1 MQARFAGTANLACLQ
16 EAPFFSGRLSRV
28 YNGRMSAQNEKAELL
43 RRLHHGP
50 EILVLANVW
59 DCASARIV
67 EEAGFPAIATSS
79 AGVAYSLGYAD
90 QERIPQGEMLAAVKR
105 IAGCVRVPVTAD
117 LESGYHDVAKTTA
130 ALIDSGAVGL
140 NLEDMEHAESNSLAD
155 ISRQIEK
162 ITAVRRTA
170 DGMGVKVVINA
181 RTDVYLAQ
189 IGDPATRF
197 ERACERL
204 RAYMDAGA
212 DCAFLPG
219 LIDEHTIR
227 RVLETL
233 KCPLNILVTANAP
246 SVARLEDLGVA
257 RVSVGSGIMRA
268 TMGLTRRIA
277 GELKHDGTYSK
288 MLDDPISY
296 ADANRLFENK

>member
-1 MQARFAGTANLACLQ
+1 M
-16 EAPFFSGRLSRV
+16 EA
-28 YNGRMSAQNEKAELL
+28 MSAQSEKADLL

-50 EILVLANVW
+50 EILVLPNAW
-59 DCASARIV
+59 DCASARIF

-79 AGVAYSLGYAD
+79 AGVAFSLGYPD
-90 QERIPQGEMLAAVKR
+90 EECISQEEMLAAVKR
-105 IAGCVRVPVTAD
+105 IAGCVRLPLTAD
-117 LESGYHDVAKTTA
+117 LESGYHDVASTTA

-140 NLEDMEHAESNSLAD
+140 NLEDKEHGDDARVLAD
-155 ISRQIEK
+155 IGRQIEK
-162 ITAVRRTA
+162 IATVRRVS

-189 IGDPATRF
+189 VGDPATRF
-197 ERACERL
+197 DHACQRL

-219 LIDEHTIR
+219 LTDEHTIR
-227 RVLETL
+227 RIVESL
-233 KCPLNILVTANAP
+233 KCPVNILATANAP

-277 GELKHDGTYSK
+277 EELKREGTYSR
-288 MLDDPISY
+288 MLEDQISD
-296 ADANRLFENK
+296 ADANRLFENKWES

>member
-1 MQARFAGTANLACLQ
+1 
-16 EAPFFSGRLSRV
+16 
-28 YNGRMSAQNEKAELL
+28 MSTQSEKAELL

-50 EILVLANVW
+50 EILVLPNAW
-59 DCASARIV
+59 DCASARIF

-79 AGVAYSLGYAD
+79 AGVAFSLGYPD
-90 QERIPQGEMLAAVKR
+90 EERISQDEMLAVVKR

-117 LESGYHDVAKTTA
+117 LESGYHDVASTTA

-140 NLEDMEHAESNSLAD
+140 NLEDMEHGDDAKVLAD
-155 ISRQIEK
+155 TSRQIEK
-162 ITAVRRTA
+162 IATVRRVS

-197 ERACERL
+197 DRACERL
-204 RAYMDAGA
+204 RAYIDAGA

-219 LIDEHTIR
+219 LTDEHTIR
-227 RVLETL
+227 RIVETL
-233 KCPLNILVTANAP
+233 KFPVNILATANAP

-277 GELKHDGTYSK
+277 EELKHEGTYSR
-288 MLDDPISY
+288 MLDEPDLLRRRESLV
-296 ADANRLFENK
+296 RK

>member
-1 MQARFAGTANLACLQ
+1 MYSAGMGIMRCM
-16 EAPFFSGRLSRV
+16 SGQS
-28 YNGRMSAQNEKAELL
+28 EKADLL

-50 EILVLANVW
+50 EILVLPNAW
-59 DCASARIV
+59 DCASARIF

-79 AGVAYSLGYAD
+79 AGVAFSLGYPD
-90 QERIPQGEMLAAVKR
+90 EERISQDEMLAAVKR
-105 IAGCVRVPVTAD
+105 IAACVRVPVTAD
-117 LESGYHDVAKTTA
+117 LESGYHGVASTTA

-140 NLEDMEHAESNSLAD
+140 NLEDIEHGDDAKVLAD

-162 ITAVRRTA
+162 IATVRRVSG
-170 DGMGVKVVINA
+170 GMGVRVVINA

-197 ERACERL
+197 DHACERL

-219 LIDEHTIR
+219 LTDEHTIR
-227 RVLETL
+227 RIVETL
-233 KCPLNILVTANAP
+233 KFPVNILAMANAP
-246 SVARLEDLGVA
+246 SVARLEELGVA

-277 GELKHDGTYSK
+277 EELKHEGTYSR
-288 MLDDPISY
+288 MLDGPISY
-296 ADANRLFENK
+296 ADANRLFEDQ